1 MAPDSLSGAANGQAF
16 DDAGDVRNAGNALA
30 PWLAP
35 YAAFIEVLEPGRW
48 DANPGRLLEHLN
60 RLARERDLRTLSG
73 RPLHFVDARAS
84 AAPGAVLDAGVAY
97 ETVIAETGAVPTRT
111 LGAGARHDLYNALV
125 WLRFPQ
131 TKAVLNGLQAAQI
144 NRHGV
149 GARRGAVRDAVTL
162 FDENAVVW
170 LCDDPAPARALA
182 AFDWSTLFRLLR
194 DPDAPRV
201 TTWVL
206 GHALLEKLEAPFKAI
221 TAHALPLALAADTAP
236 DDVDSALAAR
246 WRDSPPASTDFC
258 PLPVMGLPGWCEDN
272 DRPGFYDDTTVFRG
286 GRTRGRRASA
296 LQAPARSPNGGM
308 T

>member
-1 MAPDSLSGAANGQAF
+1 MAPGCLSGVG
-16 DDAGDVRNAGNALA
+16 DAPATMR

-35 YAAFIEVLEPGRW
+35 YAPFIDSLGPRGL
-48 DANPGRLLEHLN
+48 DADPARLLEPLN
-60 RLARERDLRTLSG
+60 RLARERNLRTLSG
-73 RPLHFVDARAS
+73 RPLQFIDACASPASVD
-84 AAPGAVLDAGVAY
+84 GLAY
-97 ETVIAETGAVPTRT
+97 ETAIAETGAVPTRT
-111 LGAGARHDLYNALV
+111 LGAGARHDLYNALA

-144 NRHGV
+144 GRHGI

-236 DDVDSALAAR
+236 DDVDRALAAR
-246 WRDSPPASTDFC
+246 WRASPPASTDFC

-272 DRPGFYDDTTVFRG
+272 ERPGFYDDTTVFRG
-286 GRTRGRRASA
+286 GRTRRRRAA
-296 LQAPARSPNGGM
+296 GLQGPAQSPNGGM